1 MGARDG
7 DATTDAGGATTRV
20 ARPTAR
26 QRVCASAHPL
36 FPDSR
41 CQTAHA
47 PPFPAVVAMIAATV
61 ASRALRPSRLDC
73 LRNRAPQDDVLP
85 SLPCGR
91 REGAKRREALVRI
104 AAPFAC
110 HDAAREKHRPRCFAP
125 NHVGRSPLGASPR
138 RLSAAGPDARLLWH
152 HSLGMVP
159 RRWVVVPRG
168 GIPWPPER
176 RITQNPARRRR
187 SRLRSSG
194 LSPPEAPSSSR
205 DGRRLAPQFWKAETN
220 RRLARS
226 YPQAAFL
233 IFEKSLV
240 PDQLGRSMER
250 MSFL

>member
-1 MGARDG
+1 M
-7 DATTDAGGATTRV
+7 
-20 ARPTAR
+20 
-26 QRVCASAHPL
+26 SN
-36 FPDSR
+36 S
-41 CQTAHA
+41 
-47 PPFPAVVAMIAATV
+47 PP
-61 ASRALRPSRLDC
+61 RR
-73 LRNRAPQDDVLP
+73 
-85 SLPCGR
+85 PCGPGAFLLR
-91 REGAKRREALVRI
+91 SPHAMRGGRATGEASPHCMRATIVSSSVPQNGEGAKRREALVRI

-110 HDAAREKHRPRCFAP
+110 HDAARVGRLTRRPAP
-125 NHVGRSPLGASPR
+125 RDVGRSPLGASPR

-176 RITQNPARRRR
+176 RMTQNPARRRR